1 MLAQTWQAYTMSTL
15 VLEPDFALAF
25 AVLVGATAFAV
36 PACLLL
42 PSPLM
47 RTTSWWRS
55 SCSPLSFHCVYM
67 VLPTLASYFA
77 SKVYLCVLFSNE
89 DFVVSVYSARQVAVS
104 ASKDILIKLCP
115 IVAMM
120 QTMRNLIRCFGAAPP
135 VSHALKLKKLP
146 TMSTITETG
155 ELTTS
160 SLATSILS
168 SHTAALALGSFK
180 RQSRS
185 SQRSSKAIQVSFT
198 KIPPPHLK
206 GPMALPM
213 FVHPMSQQG
222 MPNRC
227 APHNVALWF
236 ATSNISTLANPT
248 HRLVHARSRVATKL
262 DHDQLWISQFPLTTL
277 PSLIAS
283 LELLYGLRLNTNM
296 LHDVHTRHVPNHADP
311 AVVEQTRGR
320 DRRHKQP
327 HRAHA
332 SGCVGDSPSDALRIV

>member
-1 MLAQTWQAYTMSTL
+1 MSTL

-146 TMSTITETG
+146 TMSTITENG

-180 RQSRS
+180 RQ
-185 SQRSSKAIQVSFT
+185 K
-198 KIPPPHLK
+198 
-206 GPMALPM
+206 
-213 FVHPMSQQG
+213 
-222 MPNRC
+222 
-227 APHNVALWF
+227 
-236 ATSNISTLANPT
+236 
-248 HRLVHARSRVATKL
+248 
-262 DHDQLWISQFPLTTL
+262 
-277 PSLIAS
+277 
-283 LELLYGLRLNTNM
+283 LLYGLRLNTNM